1 MKAGAVG
8 DRGPRG
14 PPGPPGSPGQNATES
29 GTGSAVY
36 TRWGRDECPSS
47 ATLVYAGKCSHTIVL
62 EGDKNRDFFHNKV
75 IDNEYEI
82 L

>member
-1 MKAGAVG
+1 MMAMTTNAFNADRYFLSNINQQPLRFVYLIAGAAG

-14 PPGPPGSPGQNATES
+14 PPGPPGSPGQNAADS

-47 ATLVYAGKCSHTIVL
+47 ATLVYAGK
-62 EGDKNRDFFHNKV
+62 
-75 IDNEYEI
+75 
-82 L
+82 